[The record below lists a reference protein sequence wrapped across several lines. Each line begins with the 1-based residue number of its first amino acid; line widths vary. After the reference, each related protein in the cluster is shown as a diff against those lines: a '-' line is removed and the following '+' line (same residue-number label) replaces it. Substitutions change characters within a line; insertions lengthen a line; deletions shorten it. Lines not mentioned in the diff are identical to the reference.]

1 MGHIDILIYLNKYV
15 FIYYHIDILICNV
28 LIHQYI
34 NTFISMGWGML
45 TIQFRALILVAKQVI

>member
-1 MGHIDILIYLNKYV
+1 MGHIDILIYLNINI

-28 LIHQYI
+28 LIYQYI